1 MILKLWCVSVL
12 AAGWGVSHAKHD
24 VSPRF
29 GTTDGPPGPRKW
41 GSNAEPVEATHD
53 RSASIPQRDGKSS
66 LIFDSSRH
74 LEYGSGNV
82 LIEGY

>member
-1 MILKLWCVSVL
+1 MILKLLCVSVL
-12 AAGWGVSHAKHD
+12 AAGWGVSHAGHD

-29 GTTDGPPGPRKW
+29 GTTDGPPGPRRG
-41 GSNAEPVEATHD
+41 GSNAEPVEATYG
-53 RSASIPQRDGKSS
+53 RSAIIPQRGGKSS
-66 LIFDSSRH
+66 LIFNSSRH